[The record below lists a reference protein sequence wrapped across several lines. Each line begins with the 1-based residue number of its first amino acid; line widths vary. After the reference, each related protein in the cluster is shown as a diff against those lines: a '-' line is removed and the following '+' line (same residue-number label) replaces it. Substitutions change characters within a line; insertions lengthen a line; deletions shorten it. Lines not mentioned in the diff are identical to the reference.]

1 VVAVSVEDAPD
12 DGPSAPVSRLSK
24 TNPADPENRRHGP
37 SRGESLKRPLTE
49 RDGVSLRAEVCNAT
63 TAGVDALSWRESV
76 RRWRHYINDQK
87 GVMGVFED
95 ASGNTAKGSDPHRF
109 SPEYADKQY
118 AKLKDL
124 ERGMQAEYGRR
135 LHTAMLTFT
144 ASSTDDDGRPLPPV
158 DHLDELDESWSAV
171 TRALRRELDGRRWE
185 RLAILEPHKS
195 GYLHIHMAVFVEG
208 VVSKETFAPVIDAHV
223 RNCDLASADAHDV
236 EDDTTISVRWAGG
249 DRDDGDDDHLDE
261 LAIYLAEYLGTYGD
275 DPLDSADHV
284 QMANAVLWAT
294 GKQRWRPS
302 NGAQAYMATASVDD
316 TTTWEFVGIED
327 GDGEF
332 HEAAAAGGGVTRLET
347 ATDVRDEPP
356 PDETRPMDWGE
367 LSRDAGNR

>member
-1 VVAVSVEDAPD
+1 MSVEDAPD
-12 DGPSAPVSRLSK
+12 DDPSAPVSRLSK
-24 TNPADPENRRHGP
+24 TNPADPEKGRHGP

-76 RRWRHYINDQK
+76 RRWRHYIEDQQ

-95 ASGNTAKGSDPHRF
+95 ASGNRAKGSDPHRF

-124 ERGMQAEYGRR
+124 QRGMEAEYGKR
-135 LHTAMLTFT
+135 LWAGMLSFT
-144 ASSTDDDGRPLPPV
+144 ASSTDDDGHPLPPV
-158 DHLDELDESWSAV
+158 DHLEELNSSYSAV
-171 TRALRRELDGRRWE
+171 TRELRRVLDGRRFE
-185 RLAILEPHKS
+185 YIAILEPHKS
-195 GYLHIHMAVFVEG
+195 GYIHIHIAVFVEG
-208 VVSKETFAPVIDAHV
+208 VVSAETFAPVIDAHV
-223 RNCDLASADAHDV
+223 RNCELASEDAHSV
-236 EDDTTISVRWAGG
+236 EDDSTVSVRWAGG
-249 DRDDGDDDHLDE
+249 DRDGGDGDHLDE

-275 DPLDSADHV
+275 DPLDSPDHV

-302 NGAQAYMATASVDD
+302 NGAQSYMATAAVED

-332 HEAAAAGGGVTRLET
+332 HEASGGGGVTRLET
-347 ATDVRDEPP
+347 ATDVRDHPP
-356 PDETRPMDWGE
+356 PDERGPSDWGE
-367 LSRDAGNR
+367 LTADAGNR